1 MQIRLALLR
10 HLPDIIRESVR
21 PMEQI
26 DGIKILHVDGLGGV
40 GQNSASSL
48 HPAAAAPQ
56 GNLADQMV
64 NSALRYRSQAP
75 LVDNLLKEIGLN
87 GADINGLTQNLT
99 SQVVEQ
105 RGE

>member
-1 MQIRLALLR
+1 QRGLAA
-10 HLPDIIRESVR
+10 ITQCAVY
-21 PMEQI
+21 
-26 DGIKILHVDGLGGV
+26 
-40 GQNSASSL
+40 
-48 HPAAAAPQ
+48 
-56 GNLADQMV
+56 QMV

-87 GADINGLTQNLT
+87 GSDINGLTQNLT